1 MSVSINKNNISGDNI
16 STISDDN
23 RDYEDRILFGFGTLF
38 EIILLGCFLS
48 FIVGF
53 IIFMVNRPTK
63 TFVDSNGITFKV
75 YADKLGTDHVLD
87 DINVL
92 DYDYITDVATF
103 KFEDGSVVSLN
114 TLSSPINIANVDT
127 KADLLPGV
135 SDDIKLEFIKYCYT
149 NKIHNQIEVLGY
161 SDNNKMLSYKDL
173 FEEAIITLTLGN
185 NGFYQS
191 GFESLKP
198 YRRGVYHHLK

>member
-1 MSVSINKNNISGDNI
+1 MSISINKDNI
-16 STISDDN
+16 ISDDN
-23 RDYEDRILFGFGTLF
+23 RSYENRILFGFGTLP
-38 EIILLGCFLS
+38 EIIFLGCFLS

-53 IIFMVNRPTK
+53 IIFMVCRPTK
-63 TFVDSNGITFKV
+63 TFTDSNGITFKV
-75 YADKLGTDHVLD
+75 YADKLDTGYTLD
-87 DINVL
+87 NSNVL
-92 DYDYITDVATF
+92 DYDYISDTATF
-103 KFEDGSVVSLN
+103 KLADGSVVSLN
-114 TLSSPINIANVDT
+114 TLSSPINIANVDI

-161 SDNNKMLSYKDL
+161 SDTNKMLSYKDL

-198 YRRGVYHHLK
+198 YRHGVYHHFE

>member
-1 MSVSINKNNISGDNI
+1 MSISINKDNI
-16 STISDDN
+16 ISDDN
-23 RDYEDRILFGFGTLF
+23 RSYENRILFGFGTLP
-38 EIILLGCFLS
+38 EIIFLGCFLS

-53 IIFMVNRPTK
+53 IIFMVCRPTK
-63 TFVDSNGITFKV
+63 TFTDSTGITFKV

-92 DYDYITDVATF
+92 EYDYITDVATF

>member
-1 MSVSINKNNISGDNI
+1 
-16 STISDDN
+16 
-23 RDYEDRILFGFGTLF
+23 
-38 EIILLGCFLS
+38 
-48 FIVGF
+48 
-53 IIFMVNRPTK
+53 MVCRPTK
-63 TFVDSNGITFKV
+63 TFTDSNGITFKV
-75 YADKLGTDHVLD
+75 YADKFGAGHTLD

-92 DYDYITDVATF
+92 DYDYITDVAIF

-173 FEEAIITLTLGN
+173 FEEVIITLTLGN

-198 YRRGVYHHLK
+198 YRHGVYHHLK

>member
-1 MSVSINKNNISGDNI
+1 VSVSINKDNI
-16 STISDDN
+16 ISDD
-23 RDYEDRILFGFGTLF
+23 RDYKDRILFGFGTLP
-38 EIILLGCFLS
+38 EIIFLGCFLG

-53 IIFMVNRPTK
+53 IIFMVCRPTK
-63 TFVDSNGITFKV
+63 TFTDSNGITFKV
-75 YADKLGTDHVLD
+75 YADKFGKGYTLD

-92 DYDYITDVATF
+92 DYDYIADTATF
-103 KFEDGSVVSLN
+103 KLADGSVVSLN
-114 TLSSPINIANVDT
+114 ALPSPLNIANANT
-127 KADLLPGV
+127 KSDLLLGV

-149 NKIHNQIEVLGY
+149 NKIHNKIEVLGY

-173 FEEAIITLTLGN
+173 FDEAIITLTLGN

-198 YRRGVYHHLK
+198 YRYGVYHSLN

>member
-1 MSVSINKNNISGDNI
+1 MSISINKDNI
-16 STISDDN
+16 ISDDN
-23 RDYEDRILFGFGTLF
+23 RSYENRILFGFGTLP
-38 EIILLGCFLS
+38 EIIFLGCFLS

-53 IIFMVNRPTK
+53 IIFMVCRPTK
-63 TFVDSNGITFKV
+63 TFTDSNGITFKV
-75 YADKLGTDHVLD
+75 YADKLDTGYTLD
-87 DINVL
+87 NSNVL
-92 DYDYITDVATF
+92 DYDYISDTATF
-103 KFEDGSVVSLN
+103 KLADGSVVSLN
-114 TLSSPINIANVDT
+114 ALSSPLNIANANI
-127 KADLLPGV
+127 KSDLLPGV

-161 SDNNKMLSYKDL
+161 SDTNKMLSYKDL

-198 YRRGVYHHLK
+198 YRHGVYHHFE

>member
-23 RDYEDRILFGFGTLF
+23 RDYEARILFGFGTLF

-53 IIFMVNRPTK
+53 IIFMVNRTTK

-92 DYDYITDVATF
+92 DYDYITDTATF
-103 KFEDGSVVSLN
+103 KLADGSVVSLN
-114 TLSSPINIANVDT
+114 SLPSPLNIANANI
-127 KADLLPGV
+127 KSDLLPGV
-135 SDDIKLEFIKYCYT
+135 SDDIKLEFIKYCYA
-149 NKIHNQIEVLGY
+149 NKIHNKIEVLGY

-173 FEEAIITLTLGN
+173 FDEAIIILTLGN

>member
-1 MSVSINKNNISGDNI
+1 MSVSINKNNIINDE
-16 STISDDN
+16 D
-23 RDYEDRILFGFGTLF
+23 RDYKNRILFGFGTLP
-38 EIILLGCFLS
+38 EIILLGCFLG

-53 IIFMVNRPTK
+53 IIFMVCRPTK
-63 TFVDSNGITFKV
+63 TFTDSNGITFKV
-75 YADKLGTDHVLD
+75 YADKFGAGHTLD

-92 DYDYITDVATF
+92 GYDYIANTATF
-103 KFEDGSVVSLN
+103 KLADGSIVN
-114 TLSSPINIANVDT
+114 YDALSSPLNIVNANT
-127 KADLLPGV
+127 KSDLLPGV
-135 SDDIKLEFIKYCYT
+135 SDDVKLAFIKYCYT
-149 NKIHNQIEVLGY
+149 NKIHNKIEVLGY

-198 YRRGVYHHLK
+198 YRHVVYHPLK

>member
-1 MSVSINKNNISGDNI
+1 MSISINKNSISGDNI
-16 STISDDN
+16 SVSDDN
-23 RDYEDRILFGFGTLF
+23 RSYENQILFGFGTLP
-38 EIILLGCFLS
+38 EIILLGCFFS

-53 IIFMVNRPTK
+53 IVFMVCRPTK

-75 YADKLGTDHVLD
+75 YADKLGAGHTLD
-87 DINVL
+87 NSNVL
-92 DYDYITDVATF
+92 DYDYIADTATF
-103 KFEDGSVVSLN
+103 KLADGSVADVN

-127 KADLLPGV
+127 KTDLLPGV
-135 SDDIKLEFIKYCYT
+135 SDDVKLKFIKYCYT
-149 NKIHNQIEVLGY
+149 NKIHNKIEVLGY

-191 GFESLKP
+191 GFERLKP
-198 YRRGVYHHLK
+198 YRYEVYYPLK

>member
-1 MSVSINKNNISGDNI
+1 MSVSIDKNNI
-16 STISDDN
+16 ISDED
-23 RDYEDRILFGFGTLF
+23 RDYKNRILFGFGTLP
-38 EIILLGCFLS
+38 EIILLGCFLV

-53 IIFMVNRPTK
+53 IIFMVCRPTK
-63 TFVDSNGITFKV
+63 TFTDSNGITFKV
-75 YADKLGTDHVLD
+75 YADKFGEGYTLD

-92 DYDYITDVATF
+92 DYDYIADTATF
-103 KFEDGSVVSLN
+103 KLADGSVVSLN
-114 TLSSPINIANVDT
+114 ALPSPLNIANANT
-127 KADLLPGV
+127 KSDLLLGV

-149 NKIHNQIEVLGY
+149 NKIHNKIEVLGY

-173 FEEAIITLTLGN
+173 FDEAIITLTLGN

-198 YRRGVYHHLK
+198 YRYGVYHSLN

>member
-1 MSVSINKNNISGDNI
+1 MSVSIDKNNI
-16 STISDDN
+16 ISDED
-23 RDYEDRILFGFGTLF
+23 RDYKNRILFGFGTLP
-38 EIILLGCFLS
+38 EIILLGCFLA

-53 IIFMVNRPTK
+53 IIFMVCRPTK
-63 TFVDSNGITFKV
+63 TFTDSNGITFKV
-75 YADKLGTDHVLD
+75 YTDKFDTGYTLD
-87 DINVL
+87 TSNVL
-92 DYDYITDVATF
+92 DYDYISDTATF

>member
-1 MSVSINKNNISGDNI
+1 MSVSIDKNNI
-16 STISDDN
+16 ISDED
-23 RDYEDRILFGFGTLF
+23 RDYKNRILFGFGTLP
-38 EIILLGCFLS
+38 EIILLGCFLV

-53 IIFMVNRPTK
+53 IIFMVCRPTK
-63 TFVDSNGITFKV
+63 TFTDSNGITFKV
-75 YADKLGTDHVLD
+75 YVDKFGEGYTLD

-92 DYDYITDVATF
+92 DYDYIADTATF
-103 KFEDGSVVSLN
+103 KLADGSVVSLN
-114 TLSSPINIANVDT
+114 ALPSPLNIANANT
-127 KADLLPGV
+127 KSDLLLGV

-149 NKIHNQIEVLGY
+149 NKIHNKIEVLGY

-173 FEEAIITLTLGN
+173 FDEAIITLTLGN

-198 YRRGVYHHLK
+198 YRYGVYHSLN

>member
-1 MSVSINKNNISGDNI
+1 MSVSINKDNI
-16 STISDDN
+16 ISDD
-23 RDYEDRILFGFGTLF
+23 RDYKDRILFGFGTLP
-38 EIILLGCFLS
+38 EIILLGCFLV

-53 IIFMVNRPTK
+53 IIFMVCRPTK
-63 TFVDSNGITFKV
+63 TFTDSNGITFKV
-75 YADKLGTDHVLD
+75 YVDKFGEGYTLD

-92 DYDYITDVATF
+92 DYDYIADTATF
-103 KFEDGSVVSLN
+103 KLADGSVVSLN
-114 TLSSPINIANVDT
+114 ALPSPLNIANANT
-127 KADLLPGV
+127 KSDLLLGV

-149 NKIHNQIEVLGY
+149 NKIHNKIEVLGY

-173 FEEAIITLTLGN
+173 FDEAIITLTLGN

-198 YRRGVYHHLK
+198 YRYGVYHSLN

>member
-1 MSVSINKNNISGDNI
+1 MSVSINKINISGDNI

-23 RDYEDRILFGFGTLF
+23 RDYEDWILFGFGTLP

-63 TFVDSNGITFKV
+63 TFTDSNGITFKV
-75 YADKLGTDHVLD
+75 YADKFGAGHTLD

-92 DYDYITDVATF
+92 GYDYIANTATF
-103 KFEDGSVVSLN
+103 KLADGSVVNYNVLPSPLN
-114 TLSSPINIANVDT
+114 IVKVDT
-127 KADLLPGV
+127 KSDLLPGV
-135 SDDIKLEFIKYCYT
+135 SEDIKLEFIKYCYA
-149 NKIHNQIEVLGY
+149 NKIHNKIEVLGY

-173 FEEAIITLTLGN
+173 FDEAIITLTLGN

-198 YRRGVYHHLK
+198 YRYGVYHSFE